1 MLYVC
6 KKIEN
11 YKKQTTFRFYRMD
24 DLMNTSEENIEQ
36 LTQNYQTLD
45 REELLKEFQ
54 TLLDANDFD
63 TLKQRARLIKNIF
76 DEKSKDI
83 YAKALEQ
90 FLSEGGNKED
100 YKNELDQLDVDFRKL
115 YGEYREKRQKFL
127 EKQEQDKID
136 NLEKKKAILEELR
149 VLLQEEGSLKE
160 IYDKFNQIQA
170 KWKEI
175 GAVPRSEAN
184 SLWESYHFLIE
195 KFYEKVNI
203 NKELLEIGVKKKIA
217 LCERVESLL
226 LEPSINESIKQL
238 QECHQLWKE
247 IGRVSADK
255 SDEVWERFKKA
266 SDAVNKRCQEYY
278 DKIREEQ
285 NNNLLAKTALC
296 EKLEE
301 LLKTEFSTAKDWTD
315 ASVQITEMF
324 DLWKTIGPVPKE
336 SNDTIWERFKKKIDK
351 FYEDKKDAF
360 AKMKDKQ
367 DENYQK
373 KVELCLQAEVIA
385 ERNDWKRATEDLLK
399 LQAEWKE
406 VGYVARKHSDALWLR
421 FRGACDKFFERK
433 SQDYQNRKQSE
444 AENIA
449 KKEALIQ
456 AVKDFSFTEDKQ
468 HNLEVI
474 KDYQRQWSDV
484 GYVSNAERDRLYAEF
499 RKAIDAHFDKLQM
512 DSMESNLNNY
522 KTRLE
527 VVDGKRNLSR
537 EKREFMDKIQNLQ
550 NDLNVWENNL
560 GFLANSKQAD
570 LLKAEFDKK
579 IEKAKA
585 EIQLLKAKVKLLE
598 ETEKTKN
605 E

>member
-1 MLYVC
+1 
-6 KKIEN
+6 
-11 YKKQTTFRFYRMD
+11 MD
-24 DLMNTSEENIEQ
+24 DLMNTSENLVEQDEKMEQPIEENIEQ
-36 LTQNYQTLD
+36 VTLSYQGLD

-54 TLLDANDFD
+54 TLLNANNFD
-63 TLKQRARLIKNIF
+63 LLKQRARAIKDIF
-76 DEKSKDI
+76 DAKSKEI
-83 YAKALEQ
+83 YAKAFEKFLE
-90 FLSEGGNKED
+90 EGGVKED
-100 YKNELDQLDVDFRKL
+100 YKSELDQLDIDFRKL
-115 YGEYREKRQKFL
+115 YGEYRERRQKYL

-136 NLEKKKAILEELR
+136 NLEKKKAVLEELR
-149 VLLQEEGSLKE
+149 VLLQQEGSLKE
-160 IYDKFNQIQA
+160 IYDTFNQLQT

-195 KFYEKVNI
+195 KFYDKVKI
-203 NKELLEIGVKKKIA
+203 NRELLEIGMKKKIA

-226 LEPSINESIKQL
+226 LEPSINDSFRQL

-255 SDEVWERFKKA
+255 SDEIWERFKKA
-266 SDAVNKRCQEYY
+266 SDAVNKRCQEHYE
-278 DKIREEQ
+278 KIREEQ
-285 NNNLLAKTALC
+285 NNNLLAKKALC

-301 LLKTEFSTAKDWTD
+301 LLKTELSTVKDWTE
-315 ASVQITEMF
+315 ATTKVNELF

-336 SNDTIWERFKKKIDK
+336 ENENIWNRFKKPIDK
-351 FYEDKKDAF
+351 FYEDKKEAF
-360 AKMKDKQ
+360 VKMKESQ

-385 ERNDWKRATEDLLK
+385 ERSDWKRATEDLLK

-406 VGYVARKHSDALWLR
+406 VGYVAKKQSDKLWLR
-421 FRGACDKFFERK
+421 FRQACDKFFERK
-433 SQDYQNRKQSE
+433 SQDYQNRKESE
-444 AENIA
+444 NENIA

-456 AVKDFSFTEDKQ
+456 AVKEFSFTEDKQ

-474 KDYQRQWSDV
+474 KDFQRQWSEV
-484 GYVSNAERDRLYAEF
+484 GFVSTDERNRLYAEF
-499 RKAIDAHFDKLQM
+499 RKAIDAHFDKLQS
-512 DSMESNLNNY
+512 DSIESNLNNF
-522 KTRLE
+522 KMKLDSS
-527 VVDGKRNLSR
+527 DGKRNVSR
-537 EKREFMDKIQNLQ
+537 EKKEFLDQIQKLQ

-560 GFLANSKQAD
+560 GFLASSKQAD

-598 ETEKTKN
+598 ESEKAKN

>member
-1 MLYVC
+1 
-6 KKIEN
+6 
-11 YKKQTTFRFYRMD
+11 MD

-54 TLLDANDFD
+54 TLLDANDFE

-127 EKQEQDKID
+127 EKQEQYKID

-160 IYDKFNQIQA
+160 IYDRFNQIQA

-266 SDAVNKRCQEYY
+266 TEAVNKRCQEHY

-301 LLKTEFSTAKDWTD
+301 LLKAEIVTVKDWTETTLK
-315 ASVQITEMF
+315 VNELF

-336 SNDTIWERFKKKIDK
+336 SNEIIWERFKKRIDK
-351 FYEDKKDAF
+351 FYEDKKEAF
-360 AKMKDKQ
+360 AKMKESQ

-406 VGYVARKHSDALWLR
+406 VGYVAKKQSDKLWLR
-421 FRGACDKFFERK
+421 FREACDKFFERK

-444 AENIA
+444 TENIA

-456 AVKDFSFTEDKQ
+456 AVKDFTFTEDKQ

-474 KDYQRQWSDV
+474 KDYQRQWSEV
-484 GYVSNAERDRLYAEF
+484 GYVSTAERDRLYAEF

-598 ETEKTKN
+598 EVEKTKN

>member
-1 MLYVC
+1 MS
-6 KKIEN
+6 
-11 YKKQTTFRFYRMD
+11 
-24 DLMNTSEENIEQ
+24 DLMNASENLVEQDEKIQQPIEETVEQ
-36 LTQNYQTLD
+36 VTPNYQEFG

-54 TLLDANDFD
+54 TLLSANDFEL
-63 TLKQRARLIKNIF
+63 LKQRANVIKNIF
-76 DEKSKDI
+76 DEKSKEV

-90 FLSEGGNKED
+90 FLEEGGNKED
-100 YKNELDQLDVDFRKL
+100 YKNELDQLDIDFRKL
-115 YGEYREKRQKFL
+115 YGEYRERRQKFL
-127 EKQEQDKID
+127 EKQEQDKVD
-136 NLEKKKAILEELR
+136 NLEKKKAVLEELR
-149 VLLQEEGSLKE
+149 ELLQQEGSLKE
-160 IYDKFNQIQA
+160 IYDTFNQIQT

-175 GAVPRSEAN
+175 GAVPRSDAN
-184 SLWESYHFLIE
+184 FLWESYHFLIE
-195 KFYEKVNI
+195 KFYDKVKI
-203 NKELLEIGVKKKIA
+203 NRELLEIGMKKKIA

-226 LEPSINESIKQL
+226 LEPSINDSFRQL

-255 SDEVWERFKKA
+255 SDEIWERFKKA
-266 SDAVNKRCQEYY
+266 SDAVNKRCQEHYE
-278 DKIREEQ
+278 KIREEQ

-301 LLKTEFSTAKDWTD
+301 LLKAERVTAKQWNEVTLG
-315 ASVQITEMF
+315 VNELF
-324 DLWKTIGPVPKE
+324 ELWKTIGPVPKE
-336 SNDTIWERFKKKIDK
+336 DNEKIWDRFKKTIDK

-360 AKMKDKQ
+360 AKMKESQ

-399 LQAEWKE
+399 LQEEWKNI
-406 VGYVARKHSDALWLR
+406 GYVAKKQSDKLWLR
-421 FRGACDKFFERK
+421 FREACDKFFERK

-444 AENIA
+444 SENIA

-456 AVKDFSFTEDKQ
+456 AVKEFSFTEDKQ
-468 HNLEVI
+468 HNLDVI
-474 KDYQRQWSDV
+474 KDFQRQWAEV
-484 GYVSNAERDRLYAEF
+484 GYVSTSERNRLYAEF

-522 KTRLE
+522 KMRLE
-527 VVDGKRNLSR
+527 SVDGKRNISR
-537 EKREFMDKIQNLQ
+537 EKKEFMDQIQRLQ

-560 GFLANSKQAD
+560 GFLASSKQAD

-598 ETEKTKN
+598 ESENSKN

>member
-1 MLYVC
+1 
-6 KKIEN
+6 
-11 YKKQTTFRFYRMD
+11 MD
-24 DLMNTSEENIEQ
+24 DLMNTSENLVEQDEKMEQPIEENIEQ
-36 LTQNYQTLD
+36 VMQNYQTFD
-45 REELLKEFQ
+45 REDLLKEFQ
-54 TLLDANDFD
+54 NLLNANNFD
-63 TLKQRARLIKNIF
+63 VLKQRARAIKDIF
-76 DEKSKDI
+76 DAKSKEI
-83 YAKALEQ
+83 YAKAFEKFLE
-90 FLSEGGNKED
+90 EGGVKED
-100 YKNELDQLDVDFRKL
+100 YKSELDQLDIDFRKL
-115 YGEYREKRQKFL
+115 YGEYRERRQKYL

-136 NLEKKKAILEELR
+136 NLEKKKAVLEELR
-149 VLLQEEGSLKE
+149 VLLQQEGSLKE
-160 IYDKFNQIQA
+160 IYDTFNQLQT
-170 KWKEI
+170 KWKEV

-195 KFYEKVNI
+195 KFYDKVKI
-203 NKELLEIGVKKKIA
+203 NRELLEIGMKKKIA

-226 LEPSINESIKQL
+226 LEPSINDSFRQL

-255 SDEVWERFKKA
+255 SDEIWERFKKA
-266 SDAVNKRCQEYY
+266 SDAVNKRCQEHYE
-278 DKIREEQ
+278 KIREEQ
-285 NNNLLAKTALC
+285 NNNLLAKKALC

-301 LLKTEFSTAKDWTD
+301 LLKTELSTVKDWTE
-315 ASVQITEMF
+315 ATTKVNELF

-336 SNDTIWERFKKKIDK
+336 ENENIWNRFKKPIDK
-351 FYEDKKDAF
+351 FYEDKKEAF
-360 AKMKDKQ
+360 VKMKESQ

-406 VGYVARKHSDALWLR
+406 VGYVAKKQSDKLWLR
-421 FRGACDKFFERK
+421 FRQACDKFFERK
-433 SQDYQNRKQSE
+433 SQDYQNRKESE
-444 AENIA
+444 NENIA

-456 AVKDFSFTEDKQ
+456 AVKEFSFTEDKQ

-474 KDYQRQWSDV
+474 KDFQRQWSEV
-484 GYVSNAERDRLYAEF
+484 GFVSTDERNRLYAEF
-499 RKAIDAHFDKLQM
+499 RKAIDAHFDKLQS
-512 DSMESNLNNY
+512 DSIESNLNNF
-522 KTRLE
+522 KMKLDSS
-527 VVDGKRNLSR
+527 DGKRNVSR
-537 EKREFMDKIQNLQ
+537 EKKEFLDQIQKLQ

-560 GFLANSKQAD
+560 GFLASSKQAD

-598 ETEKTKN
+598 ESEKAKN

>member
-1 MLYVC
+1 
-6 KKIEN
+6 
-11 YKKQTTFRFYRMD
+11 MD
-24 DLMNTSEENIEQ
+24 DLMNTSENLVEQDEKMEQPIEENIEQ
-36 LTQNYQTLD
+36 VMQNYQTLD

-54 TLLDANDFD
+54 TLLNANNFD
-63 TLKQRARLIKNIF
+63 VLKQRARVIKDIF
-76 DEKSKDI
+76 DAKSKEI
-83 YAKALEQ
+83 YAKAFEKFLE
-90 FLSEGGNKED
+90 EGGVKED
-100 YKNELDQLDVDFRKL
+100 YKSELDQLDIDFRKL
-115 YGEYREKRQKFL
+115 YGEYRERRQKYL

-136 NLEKKKAILEELR
+136 NLEKKKAVLEELR
-149 VLLQEEGSLKE
+149 VLLQQEGSLKE
-160 IYDKFNQIQA
+160 IYDTFNQLQT

-195 KFYEKVNI
+195 KFYDKVKI
-203 NKELLEIGVKKKIA
+203 NRELLEIGMKKKVA

-226 LEPSINESIKQL
+226 LEPSINDSFRQL

-255 SDEVWERFKKA
+255 SDEIWERFKKA
-266 SDAVNKRCQEYY
+266 SDAVNKRCQEHYE
-278 DKIREEQ
+278 KIREEQ
-285 NNNLLAKTALC
+285 NNNLLAKKALC

-301 LLKTEFSTAKDWTD
+301 LLKTELLTVKDWTE
-315 ASVQITEMF
+315 ATTKVNELF

-336 SNDTIWERFKKKIDK
+336 ENENIWNRFKKPIDK
-351 FYEDKKDAF
+351 FYEDKKEAF
-360 AKMKDKQ
+360 AKMKESQ

-385 ERNDWKRATEDLLK
+385 ERSDWKRATEDLLK

-406 VGYVARKHSDALWLR
+406 VGYVAKKQSDKLWLR
-421 FRGACDKFFERK
+421 FRQACDKFFERK
-433 SQDYQNRKQSE
+433 SQDYQNRKESE
-444 AENIA
+444 NENIA

-456 AVKDFSFTEDKQ
+456 AVKEFSFTEDKQ
-468 HNLEVI
+468 HNLDVI
-474 KDYQRQWSDV
+474 KDFQRQWSEV
-484 GYVSNAERDRLYAEF
+484 GFVSTDERNRLYAEF
-499 RKAIDAHFDKLQM
+499 RKAIDAHFDKLQS
-512 DSMESNLNNY
+512 DSIESNLNNF
-522 KTRLE
+522 KMKLDSS
-527 VVDGKRNLSR
+527 DGKRNVSR
-537 EKREFMDKIQNLQ
+537 EKKEFLDQIQKLQ

-560 GFLANSKQAD
+560 GFLASSKQAD

-598 ETEKTKN
+598 ESEKAKN

>member
-6 KKIEN
+6 KKIKN

-54 TLLDANDFD
+54 TLLDANDFE

-351 FYEDKKDAF
+351 FYEDKKEAF

-399 LQAEWKE
+399 LQTEWKE
-406 VGYVARKHSDALWLR
+406 VGYVAKKHSDALWLR

-512 DSMESNLNNY
+512 DSMESNLNSY

>member
-54 TLLDANDFD
+54 TLLDANDFE

-266 SDAVNKRCQEYY
+266 TEAVNKRCQEHY

-301 LLKTEFSTAKDWTD
+301 LLKAEIVTVKDWTETTLK
-315 ASVQITEMF
+315 VNELF

-336 SNDTIWERFKKKIDK
+336 SNEIIWERFKKRIDK
-351 FYEDKKDAF
+351 FYEDKKEAF
-360 AKMKDKQ
+360 AKMKESQ

-406 VGYVARKHSDALWLR
+406 VGYVAKKQSDKLWLR
-421 FRGACDKFFERK
+421 FREACDKFFERK

-444 AENIA
+444 TENIA

-456 AVKDFSFTEDKQ
+456 AVKDFTFTEDKQ

-474 KDYQRQWSDV
+474 KDYQRQWSEV
-484 GYVSNAERDRLYAEF
+484 GYVSTAERDRLYAEF

-598 ETEKTKN
+598 EVEKTKN

>member
-1 MLYVC
+1 MS
-6 KKIEN
+6 
-11 YKKQTTFRFYRMD
+11 
-24 DLMNTSEENIEQ
+24 DLMNASENLVEQDEKIQQPIEETVEQ
-36 LTQNYQTLD
+36 VTPNYQEFG

-54 TLLDANDFD
+54 TLLSANDFEL
-63 TLKQRARLIKNIF
+63 LKQRANVIKKIF
-76 DEKSKDI
+76 DEKSKEV

-90 FLSEGGNKED
+90 FLEEGGNKED
-100 YKNELDQLDVDFRKL
+100 YKNELDQLDIDFRKL
-115 YGEYREKRQKFL
+115 YGEYRERRQKFL
-127 EKQEQDKID
+127 EKQEQDKVD
-136 NLEKKKAILEELR
+136 NLEKKKAVLEELR
-149 VLLQEEGSLKE
+149 ELLQQEGSLKE
-160 IYDKFNQIQA
+160 IYDTFNQIQT

-175 GAVPRSEAN
+175 GAVPRSDAN
-184 SLWESYHFLIE
+184 FLWESYHFLIE
-195 KFYEKVNI
+195 KFYDKVKI
-203 NKELLEIGVKKKIA
+203 NRELLEIGMKKKIA

-226 LEPSINESIKQL
+226 LEPSINDSFRQL

-255 SDEVWERFKKA
+255 SDEIWERFKKA
-266 SDAVNKRCQEYY
+266 SDAVNKRCQEHYE
-278 DKIREEQ
+278 KIREEQ

-301 LLKTEFSTAKDWTD
+301 LLKAERVTAKQWNEVTLG
-315 ASVQITEMF
+315 VNELF
-324 DLWKTIGPVPKE
+324 ELWKTIGPVPKE
-336 SNDTIWERFKKKIDK
+336 DNEKIWDRFKKTIDK

-360 AKMKDKQ
+360 AKMKESQ

-399 LQAEWKE
+399 LQEEWKNI
-406 VGYVARKHSDALWLR
+406 GYVAKKQSDKLWLR
-421 FRGACDKFFERK
+421 FREACDKFFERK

-444 AENIA
+444 SENIA
-449 KKEALIQ
+449 KKESLIQ
-456 AVKDFSFTEDKQ
+456 AVKEFSFTEDKQ
-468 HNLEVI
+468 HNLDVI
-474 KDYQRQWSDV
+474 KDFQRQWAEV
-484 GYVSNAERDRLYAEF
+484 GYVSTSERNRLYAEF

-522 KTRLE
+522 KMRLE
-527 VVDGKRNLSR
+527 SVDGKRNISR
-537 EKREFMDKIQNLQ
+537 EKKEFMDQIQRLQ

-560 GFLANSKQAD
+560 GFLASSKQAD

-598 ETEKTKN
+598 ESENSKN

>member
-1 MLYVC
+1 
-6 KKIEN
+6 
-11 YKKQTTFRFYRMD
+11 MD
-24 DLMNTSEENIEQ
+24 DLMNTSENLVEQDEKMEQPIEENIEQ
-36 LTQNYQTLD
+36 VMQNYQTLD
-45 REELLKEFQ
+45 REDLLKEFQ
-54 TLLDANDFD
+54 NLLNANNFD
-63 TLKQRARLIKNIF
+63 VLKQRARAIKDIF
-76 DEKSKDI
+76 DAKSKEI
-83 YAKALEQ
+83 YAKAFEKFLE
-90 FLSEGGNKED
+90 EGGVKED
-100 YKNELDQLDVDFRKL
+100 YKSELDQLDIDFRKL
-115 YGEYREKRQKFL
+115 YGEYRERRQKYL

-136 NLEKKKAILEELR
+136 NLEKKKAVLEELR
-149 VLLQEEGSLKE
+149 VLLQQEGSLKE
-160 IYDKFNQIQA
+160 IYDTFNQLQT

-195 KFYEKVNI
+195 KFYDKVKI
-203 NKELLEIGVKKKIA
+203 NRELLEIGMKKKIA

-226 LEPSINESIKQL
+226 LEPSINDSFRQL

-255 SDEVWERFKKA
+255 SDEIWERFKKA
-266 SDAVNKRCQEYY
+266 SDAVNKRCQEHYE
-278 DKIREEQ
+278 KIREEQ
-285 NNNLLAKTALC
+285 NNNLLAKKALC

-301 LLKTEFSTAKDWTD
+301 LLKTELLTVKDWTE
-315 ASVQITEMF
+315 ATTKVNELF

-336 SNDTIWERFKKKIDK
+336 ENENIWNRFKKPIDK
-351 FYEDKKDAF
+351 FYEDKKEAF
-360 AKMKDKQ
+360 VKMKESQ

-385 ERNDWKRATEDLLK
+385 ERSDWKRATEDLLK

-406 VGYVARKHSDALWLR
+406 VGYVAKKQSDKLWLR
-421 FRGACDKFFERK
+421 FRQACDKFFERK
-433 SQDYQNRKQSE
+433 SQDYQNRKESE
-444 AENIA
+444 NENIA

-456 AVKDFSFTEDKQ
+456 AVKEFSFTEDKQ

-474 KDYQRQWSDV
+474 KDFQRQWSEV
-484 GYVSNAERDRLYAEF
+484 GFVSTDERNRLYAEF
-499 RKAIDAHFDKLQM
+499 RKAIDAHFDKLQS
-512 DSMESNLNNY
+512 DSIESNLNNF
-522 KTRLE
+522 KMKLDSS
-527 VVDGKRNLSR
+527 DGKRNVSR
-537 EKREFMDKIQNLQ
+537 EKKEFLDQIQKLQ

-560 GFLANSKQAD
+560 GFLASSKQAD

-598 ETEKTKN
+598 ESEKAKN

>member
-1 MLYVC
+1 MS
-6 KKIEN
+6 
-11 YKKQTTFRFYRMD
+11 
-24 DLMNTSEENIEQ
+24 DLMNASENLVEQDEKIQQPIEETVEQ
-36 LTQNYQTLD
+36 VTPNYQEFG

-54 TLLDANDFD
+54 TLLSANDFEL
-63 TLKQRARLIKNIF
+63 LKQRANVIKKIF
-76 DEKSKDI
+76 DEKSKEV

-90 FLSEGGNKED
+90 FLEEGGNKED
-100 YKNELDQLDVDFRKL
+100 YKNELDQLDIDFRKL
-115 YGEYREKRQKFL
+115 YGEYRERRQKFL
-127 EKQEQDKID
+127 EKQEQDKVD
-136 NLEKKKAILEELR
+136 NLEKKKAVLEELR
-149 VLLQEEGSLKE
+149 ELLQQEGSLKE
-160 IYDKFNQIQA
+160 IYDTFNQIQT

-175 GAVPRSEAN
+175 GAVPRSDAN
-184 SLWESYHFLIE
+184 FLWESYHFLIE
-195 KFYEKVNI
+195 KFYDKVKI
-203 NKELLEIGVKKKIA
+203 NRELLEIGMKKKIA
-217 LCERVESLL
+217 LCERVENLL
-226 LEPSINESIKQL
+226 LEPSINDSFRQL

-255 SDEVWERFKKA
+255 SDEIWERFKKA
-266 SDAVNKRCQEYY
+266 SDAVNKRCQEHYE
-278 DKIREEQ
+278 KIREEQ

-301 LLKTEFSTAKDWTD
+301 LLKAERVTAKQWNEVTLG
-315 ASVQITEMF
+315 VNELF
-324 DLWKTIGPVPKE
+324 ELWKTIGPVPKE
-336 SNDTIWERFKKKIDK
+336 DNEKIWDRFKKTIDK

-360 AKMKDKQ
+360 AKMKESQ

-399 LQAEWKE
+399 LQEEWKNI
-406 VGYVARKHSDALWLR
+406 GYVAKKQSDKLWLR
-421 FRGACDKFFERK
+421 FREACDKFFERK

-444 AENIA
+444 SENIA

-456 AVKDFSFTEDKQ
+456 AVKEFSFTEDKQ
-468 HNLEVI
+468 HNLDVI
-474 KDYQRQWSDV
+474 KDFQRQWAEV
-484 GYVSNAERDRLYAEF
+484 GYVSTSERNRLYAEF

-522 KTRLE
+522 KMRLE
-527 VVDGKRNLSR
+527 SVDGKRNISR
-537 EKREFMDKIQNLQ
+537 EKKEFMDQIQRLQ

-560 GFLANSKQAD
+560 GFLASSKQAD

-598 ETEKTKN
+598 ESENSKN

>member
-136 NLEKKKAILEELR
+136 NLENKKAILEELR

-160 IYDKFNQIQA
+160 IYDRFNQIQA

-266 SDAVNKRCQEYY
+266 TEAVNKRCQEHY

-301 LLKTEFSTAKDWTD
+301 LLKAEIVTVKDWTETTLK
-315 ASVQITEMF
+315 VNELF

-336 SNDTIWERFKKKIDK
+336 SNEIIWERFKKRIDK
-351 FYEDKKDAF
+351 FYEDKKEAF
-360 AKMKDKQ
+360 AKMKESQ

-406 VGYVARKHSDALWLR
+406 VGYVAKKQSDKLWLR
-421 FRGACDKFFERK
+421 FREACDKFFERK

-444 AENIA
+444 TENIA

-456 AVKDFSFTEDKQ
+456 AVKDFTFTEDKQ

-474 KDYQRQWSDV
+474 KDYQRQWSEV
-484 GYVSNAERDRLYAEF
+484 GYVSTAERDRLYAEF

-598 ETEKTKN
+598 EVEKTKN

>member
-1 MLYVC
+1 
-6 KKIEN
+6 
-11 YKKQTTFRFYRMD
+11 MD
-24 DLMNTSEENIEQ
+24 DLMNTSENLVEQDEKMEQPIEENIEQ
-36 LTQNYQTLD
+36 VMQNYQTFD
-45 REELLKEFQ
+45 REDLLKEFQ
-54 TLLDANDFD
+54 NLLNANNFD
-63 TLKQRARLIKNIF
+63 VLKQRARAIKDIF
-76 DEKSKDI
+76 DAKSKEI
-83 YAKALEQ
+83 YAKAFEKFLE
-90 FLSEGGNKED
+90 EGGVKED
-100 YKNELDQLDVDFRKL
+100 YKSELDQLDIDFRKL
-115 YGEYREKRQKFL
+115 YGEYRERRQKYL

-136 NLEKKKAILEELR
+136 NLEKKKAVLEELR
-149 VLLQEEGSLKE
+149 VLLQQEGSLKE
-160 IYDKFNQIQA
+160 IYDTFNQLQT

-195 KFYEKVNI
+195 KFYDKVKI
-203 NKELLEIGVKKKIA
+203 NRELLEIGMKKKIA

-226 LEPSINESIKQL
+226 LEPSINDSFRQL

-255 SDEVWERFKKA
+255 SDEIWERFKKA
-266 SDAVNKRCQEYY
+266 SDAVNKRCQEHYE
-278 DKIREEQ
+278 KIREEQ
-285 NNNLLAKTALC
+285 NNNLLAKKALC

-301 LLKTEFSTAKDWTD
+301 LLKTELSTVKDWTE
-315 ASVQITEMF
+315 ATTKVNELF

-336 SNDTIWERFKKKIDK
+336 ENENIWNRFKKPIDK
-351 FYEDKKDAF
+351 FYEDKKEAF
-360 AKMKDKQ
+360 VKMKESQ

-385 ERNDWKRATEDLLK
+385 ERTDWKRATEDLLK

-406 VGYVARKHSDALWLR
+406 VGYVAKKQSDKLWLR
-421 FRGACDKFFERK
+421 FRQACDKFFERK
-433 SQDYQNRKQSE
+433 SQDYQNRKESE
-444 AENIA
+444 NENIA

-456 AVKDFSFTEDKQ
+456 AVKEFSFTEDKQ

-474 KDYQRQWSDV
+474 KDFQRQWSEV
-484 GYVSNAERDRLYAEF
+484 GFVSTDERNRLYAEF
-499 RKAIDAHFDKLQM
+499 RKAIDAHFDKLQS
-512 DSMESNLNNY
+512 DSIESNLNNF
-522 KTRLE
+522 KMKLDSS
-527 VVDGKRNLSR
+527 DGKRNVSR
-537 EKREFMDKIQNLQ
+537 EKKEFLDQIQKLQ

-560 GFLANSKQAD
+560 GFLASSKQAD

-598 ETEKTKN
+598 ESEKAKN

>member
-1 MLYVC
+1 
-6 KKIEN
+6 
-11 YKKQTTFRFYRMD
+11 MD
-24 DLMNTSEENIEQ
+24 DLMNTSESLVEQDEKMEQPIEENIEQ
-36 LTQNYQTLD
+36 VTQHYQTLD

-54 TLLDANDFD
+54 NLLNANNFD
-63 TLKQRARLIKNIF
+63 VLKQRARVIKEFF
-76 DEKSKDI
+76 DAQSKEI
-83 YAKALEQ
+83 YAKAFEKFLE
-90 FLSEGGNKED
+90 EGGDKQD
-100 YKNELDQLDVDFRKL
+100 YKSELDQLDIDFRKL
-115 YGEYREKRQKFL
+115 YGEYRERRQKYL

-149 VLLQEEGSLKE
+149 VLLQQEGSLKE
-160 IYDKFNQIQA
+160 IYDTFNQLQT

-195 KFYEKVNI
+195 KFYDKVKI
-203 NKELLEIGVKKKIA
+203 NRELLEIGMKKKIA

-226 LEPSINESIKQL
+226 LEPSINDSFRQL

-255 SDEVWERFKKA
+255 SDEIWERFKKA
-266 SDAVNKRCQEYY
+266 TEAVNKRCQEHYE
-278 DKIREEQ
+278 KIREEQ
-285 NNNLLAKTALC
+285 NNNLLAKKALC

-301 LLKTEFSTAKDWTD
+301 ILKTELSSVKDWTE
-315 ASVQITEMF
+315 ATTKVNELF

-336 SNDTIWERFKKKIDK
+336 ENENIWNRFKKPIDK
-351 FYEDKKDAF
+351 FYEDKKEAF
-360 AKMKDKQ
+360 VKMKESQ

-385 ERNDWKRATEDLLK
+385 ERSDWKRATEDLLK
-399 LQAEWKE
+399 LQADWKE
-406 VGYVARKHSDALWLR
+406 VGYVSKKQSDKLWLR
-421 FRGACDKFFERK
+421 FREACDKFFERK
-433 SQDYQNRKQSE
+433 SQDYKNRKE
-444 AENIA
+444 NENENIA

-456 AVKDFSFTEDKQ
+456 AVKEFSFTEDKQ
-468 HNLEVI
+468 HNLDVI
-474 KDYQRQWSDV
+474 KDFQRQWSEV
-484 GYVSNAERDRLYAEF
+484 GYVSTNERNRLYAEF
-499 RKAIDAHFDKLQM
+499 RKAIDAHFDKLQS
-512 DSMESNLNNY
+512 DSIESNLNNF
-522 KTRLE
+522 KMKLDSS
-527 VVDGKRNLSR
+527 DGKRNVSR
-537 EKREFMDKIQNLQ
+537 EKKEFLDQIQKLQ

-560 GFLANSKQAD
+560 GFLASSKQAD

-598 ETEKTKN
+598 ESEKTKN

>member
-1 MLYVC
+1 
-6 KKIEN
+6 
-11 YKKQTTFRFYRMD
+11 MD
-24 DLMNTSEENIEQ
+24 DLMNASENLVEQDEKIQQPIEENIEQ
-36 LTQNYQTLD
+36 VTQNYQTLD
-45 REELLKEFQ
+45 REDLLKEFQ
-54 TLLDANDFD
+54 NLLNANNFD
-63 TLKQRARLIKNIF
+63 VLKQRARLIKDVF
-76 DEKSKDI
+76 EAKSKEI
-83 YAKALEQ
+83 YAKAFEKFLE
-90 FLSEGGNKED
+90 EGGVKED
-100 YKNELDQLDVDFRKL
+100 YKSELDKIDIDFRKL
-115 YGEYREKRQKFL
+115 YGEYRERRQKYL

-136 NLEKKKAILEELR
+136 NLEKKKAVLEELR
-149 VLLQEEGSLKE
+149 TLLQQEGSLKE
-160 IYDKFNQIQA
+160 IYDIFNQLQA

-195 KFYEKVNI
+195 KFYDKVKI
-203 NKELLEIGVKKKIA
+203 NRELLEIGMKKKIA

-226 LEPSINESIKQL
+226 LEPSINDSFRQL

-255 SDEVWERFKKA
+255 SDEIWERFKKA
-266 SDAVNKRCQEYY
+266 SDAVNKRCQEHYE
-278 DKIREEQ
+278 KIREEQ
-285 NNNLLAKTALC
+285 NNNLLAKKALC

-301 LLKTEFSTAKDWTD
+301 LLKTELSTVKDWTE
-315 ASVQITEMF
+315 ATTKVNELF
-324 DLWKTIGPVPKE
+324 DLWKTIGPVPRE
-336 SNDTIWERFKKKIDK
+336 ENENIWNRFKKPIDK
-351 FYEDKKDAF
+351 FYEDKKEAF
-360 AKMKDKQ
+360 VKMKESQ

-385 ERNDWKRATEDLLK
+385 ERSDWKRATEDLLK
-399 LQAEWKE
+399 LQEEWKN
-406 VGYVARKHSDALWLR
+406 VGYVSKKQSDKLWVR
-421 FRGACDKFFERK
+421 FRQACDKFFERK
-433 SQDYQNRKQSE
+433 AQDYQNRKDNES
-444 AENIA
+444 ENIA

-468 HNLEVI
+468 HNLDVI
-474 KDYQRQWSDV
+474 KDFQRQWSEI
-484 GYVSNAERDRLYAEF
+484 GYVSTDERNRLYAEF

-522 KTRLE
+522 KMRLE
-527 VVDGKRNLSR
+527 AVEGKVNVSR
-537 EKREFMDKIQNLQ
+537 EKKDLLDKIQKLQ

-560 GFLANSKQAD
+560 GFLASSKQAD

-598 ETEKTKN
+598 ESEKTKN